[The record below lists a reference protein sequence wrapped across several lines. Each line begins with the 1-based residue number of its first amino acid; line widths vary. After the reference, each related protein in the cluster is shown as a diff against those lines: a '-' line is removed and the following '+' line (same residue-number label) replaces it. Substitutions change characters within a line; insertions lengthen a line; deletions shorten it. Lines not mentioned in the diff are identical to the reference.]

1 LNISNSAKSNSN
13 RPSIKGTLHNA
24 LTVKDM
30 DTQKTIA
37 TLNQD
42 ASNVPVIIQQSS
54 ANAKKDG
61 LMFDVFS
68 VAEIIPLIIRD
79 VCSKRTFNNHI

>member
-1 LNISNSAKSNSN
+1 MEFNIYNSEKSKSN

-30 DTQKTIA
+30 GTQKNIV

-42 ASNVPVIIQQSS
+42 ASNVPVIIRQSS
-54 ANAKKDG
+54 ANVKKARV
-61 LMFDVFS
+61 MFDVSS
-68 VAEIIPLIIRD
+68 VAEIIPRIIRD
-79 VCSKRTFNNHI
+79 V